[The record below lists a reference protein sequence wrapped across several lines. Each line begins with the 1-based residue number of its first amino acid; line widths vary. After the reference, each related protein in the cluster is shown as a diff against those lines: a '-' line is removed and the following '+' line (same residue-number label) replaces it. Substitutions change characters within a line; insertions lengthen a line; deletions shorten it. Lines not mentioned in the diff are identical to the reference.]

1 MEGTLSEEEK
11 LTLWIPRASLCSYAA
26 VSSIVPNSSMLPRTT
41 DELVS
46 ETRPNMSWERRT
58 DVVGEAISETSMMV
72 CVNGAEGVPV
82 GNVYQWRWP
91 AGMRG
96 QNIE

>member
-1 MEGTLSEEEK
+1 MEGTLSEKEK
-11 LTLWIPRASLCSYAA
+11 LTLWIPRASLCSYPAI
-26 VSSIVPNSSMLPRTT
+26 SSIVSNSSILPRTT
-41 DELVS
+41 GELVS

-72 CVNGAEGVPV
+72 CVNDAEDVLMGD
-82 GNVYQWRWP
+82 VYQWRWP

-96 QNIE
+96 QNI